1 MERKEDKADQEQ
13 DMWNQPASYMMLWWE
28 RAKEWVGGEEKR
40 KLQHKNALCTWA
52 KMYKY
57 IRKIFKNNMNK
68 YMNSSWKTFLCCYGE
83 SGKRVTQIYKY
94 HTQTKP
100 DNKCIYQKTR
110 LQYKTEI
117 HNYIKIV
124 NLKFI
129 FNVSFYYF
137 NLLISMDVWSIV
149 RSTPHH
155 MRCFISHGL

>member
-1 MERKEDKADQEQ
+1 M
-13 DMWNQPASYMMLWWE
+13 
-28 RAKEWVGGEEKR
+28 GGEEKR

-83 SGKRVTQIYKY
+83 SEKRVTQVNTYLYKNLN
-94 HTQTKP
+94 
-100 DNKCIYQKTR
+100 NKRTYQKMP
-110 LQYKTEI
+110 LQYKTVI

-124 NLKFI
+124 NFKFI
-129 FNVSFYYF
+129 FIILFYYF
-137 NLLISMDVWSIV
+137 NLLNSMDVWSIV

-155 MRCFISHGL
+155 MRCFISHGLLHNPQNNCVRENKTNWMNMQRS